1 MVLVKLAEYIY
12 IYLEYVLA
20 INYLLI
26 PVYRV
31 KIETEERE
39 KDNNKLI
46 KKWLLCQDC
55 VL

>member
-26 PVYRV
+26 PVYR
-31 KIETEERE
+31 
-39 KDNNKLI
+39 DNNKLI